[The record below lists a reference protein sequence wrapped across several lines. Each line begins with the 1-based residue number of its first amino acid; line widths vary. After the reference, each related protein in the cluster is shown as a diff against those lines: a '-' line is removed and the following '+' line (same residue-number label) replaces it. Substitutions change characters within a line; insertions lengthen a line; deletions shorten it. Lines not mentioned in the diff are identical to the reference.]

1 MSAGICY
8 LAQLDAEE
16 QQRCMQE
23 MRDRAMLVTQ
33 KSKAALSSASNFQFA
48 CSTSKHVRI
57 GTTLLKNHD
66 PAGAES
72 MCKIA
77 AENHP
82 SDIKAWVCLGEARL
96 ALYNGAWTSGLVE
109 HQSKLVFERLKLARD
124 NFEMAVNMNQGATCA
139 QARLGFGLSLFL
151 SATRKV
157 ADASGRKSG
166 GESSSQLLFDSILH
180 LNAAASLTSPSM
192 PLSRGESADERAM
205 VHMAAKYNSAIANL
219 ALGDFSS
226 PMVFM
231 KEIDASLEENGLDGL
246 SVTKT
251 NIAAMTVQRGNYK
264 KATPLLESLHD
275 KCVLE
280 LEDSSEEQEIKIKKL
295 CAIIHNNLGVTSEAS
310 GFEYEASYIAS
321 VASEKYLHVRS
332 GFGSVN
338 HGEAIHH
345 VAHGDESNL
354 VSMDSILY
362 ANGDVLVNTGYLE
375 NRLDSQSV
383 QDAVLALEDAATK
396 NPNQPR
402 LWILLSKAKLRAGD
416 RIGAIEAGTKAL
428 NAANTTE
435 ELEVANSLL
444 DEALTR
450 TTTVETDVLTT
461 HIAHLE
467 RDAAE
472 RKRNDVEALRLERE
486 ILSLKLQLLQHSLES
501 ADGFKFPRVV
511 PDREVVDDALLDNAN
526 ELNNTSKESIANDE
540 SVEVPGDKVHDEN
553 TVEDDDIASGN
564 DDLFNN
570 RDTSSDNL
578 EDQISTDTQEEF
590 SMGEQS
596 TDDVKE
602 ETNLE
607 IQDSPQPDDEQPT
620 ENNQGSSVDE
630 RTADDEELQSDLNI
644 SDEIVVAEAVEDNI
658 ESTEDEVIENTS
670 DNDTDAD
677 NDADI
682 SISEKPEV
690 DLSEEENGQAD
701 ETEQSD
707 EVNTDDSD
715 KGVSISEDPEAE
727 QSEEEDVQVD
737 KTESTVA
744 SEIEIDEELAI
755 KEENDEIV
763 EVPELYKPIHAEIE
777 AIPDAAQ
784 SYMKMA
790 DAYLQKENFKLAS
803 KQFLKVLKKAPHH
816 IPAILGY
823 ASSLERFASPRQK
836 EDVATAYT
844 NVTRSALMQG
854 NENLAHASFRRAI
867 SVSRDMD
874 GNRVS
879 VLKQLAGTAF
889 TYDLAADINYEL
901 GIEMVRLQSED
912 SLLALRTA
920 NEYSRLGSEDGNG
933 FHPKSTL
940 HLGKIAL
947 DLETN
952 PRKASDLLQKALTSD
967 LGEMTTEALLYLAHS
982 KIALDDSAG
991 AIQDLKH
998 AVSTEIPQS
1007 ESSAEAHYFL
1017 AIVMK
1022 EQNMD
1027 TAEIE
1032 QHMEIALNM
1041 GKELTPEASEILGE
1055 HNMAVIKSSH
1065 RAEWKRY
1072 QESVESGQ
1080 EQRGGIM
1087 NGGGVS
1093 GNSIFSSKTDTGT
1106 GPEDEEIASDTL
1118 SVLEQGAST
1127 YDGSSVP
1134 MGDDNEAD
1142 SISINSSNQSRARAT
1157 V

>member
-1 MSAGICY
+1 MAAGICY

-16 QQRCMQE
+16 QQRCFQE

-33 KSKAALSSASNFQFA
+33 KSKAALSSASNFQFSF
-48 CSTSKHVRI
+48 STSKHVRI
-57 GTTLLKNHD
+57 GTALLKNHD

-96 ALYNGAWTSGLVE
+96 ALHNGAWTSGLVE
-109 HQSKLVFERLKLARD
+109 QQSRLVFDRLKLARD

-139 QARLGFGLSLFL
+139 KARLGLGLSLFL
-151 SATRKV
+151 SATRKG
-157 ADASGRKSG
+157 ADASGRQSG

-192 PLSRGESADERAM
+192 PLSRGESADERTM
-205 VHMAAKYNSAIANL
+205 VHMAAKYNGAIANL

-226 PMVFM
+226 PMAIM
-231 KEIDASLEENGLDGL
+231 KEIDASLEEKGVNAL

-264 KATPLLESLHD
+264 KATPLLESLRD

-280 LEDSSEEQEIKIKKL
+280 LEDSSEEQEIKINKL
-295 CAIIHNNLGVTSEAS
+295 CAIIHNNLGVSSEAS
-310 GFEYEASYIAS
+310 GFDYEASYIAS

-338 HGEAIHH
+338 HGEAIHD
-345 VAHGDESNL
+345 V
-354 VSMDSILY
+354 VSMESILY
-362 ANGDVLVNTGYLE
+362 AHEDLLVNAGYLE
-375 NRLDSQSV
+375 NRMDSQSV
-383 QDAVLALEDAATK
+383 QDAVLALEEAATK

-428 NAANTTE
+428 NAANTVE
-435 ELEVANSLL
+435 EIEAANSLL

-450 TTTVETDVLTT
+450 TINVETDVLTT

-472 RKRNDVEALRLERE
+472 RKRNDVEVLRLERE
-486 ILSLKLQLLQHSLES
+486 ILNLKLQLLQHSLES
-501 ADGFKFPRVV
+501 ADGFKFPLVA
-511 PDREVVDDALLDNAN
+511 PGREVVDAALIDSASV
-526 ELNNTSKESIANDE
+526 LNNTSKQSIADDE
-540 SVEVPGDKVHDEN
+540 TVEELGDKVHDEN
-553 TVEDDDIASGN
+553 IVEHDDISSGA
-564 DDLFNN
+564 DDLSPV
-570 RDTSSDNL
+570 RDTISDNL
-578 EDQISTDTQEEF
+578 EDQTSTDTQEEG

-596 TDDVKE
+596 TDDMKE
-602 ETNLE
+602 VTNLE
-607 IQDSPQPDDEQPT
+607 SLDSSEPGYEQPT
-620 ENNQGSSVDE
+620 QSNQGTSVDE
-630 RTADDEELQSDLNI
+630 RSADDEELQSDLNI
-644 SDEIVVAEAVEDNI
+644 SEEIVVAEA
-658 ESTEDEVIENTS
+658 EVIENTS
-670 DNDTDAD
+670 DTDTD

-682 SISEKPEV
+682 SIFEKPKV
-690 DLSEEENGQAD
+690 DLSEEENVQVE
-701 ETEQSD
+701 ETE
-707 EVNTDDSD
+707 VSD
-715 KGVSISEDPEAE
+715 KVDTAGSDTGVSISEEPEAE
-727 QSEEEDVQVD
+727 QSEQEDVQVD
-737 KTESTVA
+737 KTESTIVT
-744 SEIEIDEELAI
+744 EIEIDEELAI
-755 KEENDEIV
+755 EEEIDETI
-763 EVPELYKPIHAEIE
+763 EVPELYTPIHAEIE

-836 EDVATAYT
+836 EDVAIAYT
-844 NVTRSALMQG
+844 NVTRSALIQG

-874 GNRVS
+874 GNRVG
-879 VLKQLAGTAF
+879 VLKQMADTAF
-889 TYDLAADINYEL
+889 TYDLAADIHYEL

-947 DLETN
+947 DLEQN
-952 PRKASDLLQKALTSD
+952 PRKASILLQKALTSD
-967 LGEMTTEALLYLAHS
+967 LAEMTTEALLYLARS
-982 KIALDDSAG
+982 KVALDDSAG
-991 AIQDLKH
+991 AIQDLKN
-998 AVSTEIPQS
+998 AVSIEIPQS

-1017 AIVMK
+1017 AIAMK

-1027 TAEIE
+1027 TADIE
-1032 QHMEIALNM
+1032 HHMEIALNM
-1041 GKELTPEASEILGE
+1041 GKELTPEANEILGE
-1055 HNMAVIKSSH
+1055 HNMAVIKSTH

-1072 QESVESGQ
+1072 QEEVESGQ

-1093 GNSIFSSKTDTGT
+1093 GNSIFSSKTDSGT
-1106 GPEDEEIASDTL
+1106 GPEDASDTL
-1118 SVLEQGAST
+1118 SMLEQGAST

-1134 MGDDNEAD
+1134 MGDESEAD

>member
-1 MSAGICY
+1 MAAGICY

-16 QQRCMQE
+16 QQRCFQE

-33 KSKAALSSASNFQFA
+33 KSKAALSSASNFQYSF
-48 CSTSKHVRI
+48 STSKHVRI
-57 GTTLLKNHD
+57 GTALLKNHD
-66 PAGAES
+66 PAGAVS

-96 ALYNGAWTSGLVE
+96 ALHNGAWTSGLVE
-109 HQSKLVFERLKLARD
+109 QQSRLVFDRLKLARD
-124 NFEMAVNMNQGATCA
+124 NFAMAVNMNQGATCA
-139 QARLGFGLSLFL
+139 KARLGLGLSLFL
-151 SATRKV
+151 SATRKG
-157 ADASGRKSG
+157 ADASGRQAG

-180 LNAAASLTSPSM
+180 LNAAAFLTSPSM
-192 PLSRGESADERAM
+192 PLSRGESADERAI

-226 PMVFM
+226 PIAFM
-231 KEIDASLEENGLDGL
+231 KDIDASLEEKGLNGLY
-246 SVTKT
+246 VTKT
-251 NIAAMTVQRGNYK
+251 NIAAMTVQRGNHK

-280 LEDSSEEQEIKIKKL
+280 PEDSSEEQEIKKNKL
-295 CAIIHNNLGVTSEAS
+295 CAIIQNNFGVTSEAS
-310 GFEYEASYIAS
+310 GFDYEASYIAS
-321 VASEKYLHVRS
+321 IASEKYLHVRS

-338 HGEAIHH
+338 HGEALHD
-345 VAHGDESNL
+345 A
-354 VSMDSILY
+354 VSMESILY
-362 ANGDVLVNTGYLE
+362 AHGDLLVNTSYLE
-375 NRLDSQSV
+375 NRMDSQSV
-383 QDAVLALEDAATK
+383 QDAVLALEEAATK

-428 NAANTTE
+428 NAANTVE
-435 ELEVANSLL
+435 EIEAANSLL

-450 TTTVETDVLTT
+450 TINVEMDVLTT

-467 RDAAE
+467 RDATE
-472 RKRNDVEALRLERE
+472 RKRNDVEVLRLERE
-486 ILSLKLQLLQHSLES
+486 ILNLKLQLLQHSLES
-501 ADGFKFPRVV
+501 ADGFKFPLVV
-511 PDREVVDDALLDNAN
+511 PDREVVDDALIDNTS
-526 ELNNTSKESIANDE
+526 ELNNTSKQSIADDE
-540 SVEVPGDKVHDEN
+540 PVEELGDKGHEEN
-553 TVEDDDIASGN
+553 TVEDDGISSGA
-564 DDLFNN
+564 DDLSPV
-570 RDTSSDNL
+570 RDTIRDNL
-578 EDQISTDTQEEF
+578 EDQTSTDTQEEA

-596 TDDVKE
+596 TDDMKE

-607 IQDSPQPDDEQPT
+607 SQDSSEPDYEQPSDS
-620 ENNQGSSVDE
+620 NQGSSVDE
-630 RTADDEELQSDLNI
+630 RSADDEELQSDLNI
-644 SDEIVVAEAVEDNI
+644 SDEIVVAEA
-658 ESTEDEVIENTS
+658 EVIGNTS
-670 DNDTDAD
+670 DTDTGADNDAD

-682 SISEKPEV
+682 GILEKPKI
-690 DLSEEENGQAD
+690 DLSEEENVQVD
-701 ETEQSD
+701 ETK
-707 EVNTDDSD
+707 VSD
-715 KGVSISEDPEAE
+715 KVLIAGSDTRVSISEEPVAE
-727 QSEEEDVQVD
+727 QSEQEDVQVD
-737 KTESTVA
+737 KIESTIA
-744 SEIEIDEELAI
+744 TEIEIDEELAI
-755 KEENDEIV
+755 EEEIDETI
-763 EVPELYKPIHAEIE
+763 EVPELYTPIHAEIE

-836 EDVATAYT
+836 EDVAIAYT
-844 NVTRSALMQG
+844 NVTRSALIQG
-854 NENLAHASFRRAI
+854 NENLAHASFRRAV

-874 GNRVS
+874 GNRVG
-879 VLKQLAGTAF
+879 VLNQMADTAF
-889 TYDLAADINYEL
+889 TYDLAADIHYEL

-940 HLGKIAL
+940 HLGKNAL
-947 DLETN
+947 DFEKN
-952 PRKASDLLQKALTSD
+952 PRKASVLLQRALTSD
-967 LGEMTTEALLYLAHS
+967 LAEMTTEALLYLARS
-982 KIALDDSAG
+982 KIALNDSTG
-991 AIQDLKH
+991 AIQDLKN
-998 AVSTEIPQS
+998 AVSIEIPQS

-1022 EQNMD
+1022 EQNMG
-1027 TAEIE
+1027 TADIE
-1032 QHMEIALNM
+1032 HHMEIALNM
-1041 GKELTPEASEILGE
+1041 GKELTSEANEILGE
-1055 HNMAVIKSSH
+1055 HNMAVIKSTH

-1072 QESVESGQ
+1072 QEEVESGQ

-1093 GNSIFSSKTDTGT
+1093 GNSIFSSKTDSGT
-1106 GPEDEEIASDTL
+1106 GPEDASDTL
-1118 SVLEQGAST
+1118 SMLEQRAST

-1134 MGDDNEAD
+1134 MGDESEAD